1 MPTSEILAF
10 LQALADNTAA
20 ASGWAVATIS
30 SLVCMIALRISRKN
44 EVIVEQVPRE
54 LRMAVNSGDPDA
66 EARAEVLTTVARAIA
81 RDNWSALG
89 KEISQWEE
97 GLRMTP
103 SGKRFHEIAAE
114 ACLAPLQ
121 ETLDR
126 MERNELSA
134 LDPARLLVRGF
145 EQRHRADPGNPAL
158 AAIAARASLIL
169 AENCHA
175 DFWPEHLRSAA
186 WRRHAF
192 HTLQAET
199 ILGRF
204 DAVSYMSPLLAEAS
218 WKLALGMPDGDRR
231 IDAAFQD
238 WIDLD
243 PSNPAIYEAHMPLLL
258 LEGVGSPEAVLEEAE
273 RAEARTADTLGRGGY
288 ALAMLPLMGD
298 SEQAV
303 RSLID
308 DERMANAMEDL
319 SSHSATQAEV
329 NWIAGRL
336 LSEAE
341 TCRGIRAKAFSR
353 AFERV
358 VQRHLVELFP
368 FAWGRDLPEIR
379 AALAEV
385 YRNGAKAGRKAQDP
399 EMSAVEVV

>member
-1 MPTSEILAF
+1 MPLQETLAF
-10 LQALADNTAA
+10 LQAVADNAAA

-44 EVIVEQVPRE
+44 EVIVDKVPRE
-54 LRMAVNSGDPDA
+54 LRFAVNSGDPDA

-89 KEISQWEE
+89 EEIGKWEE
-97 GLRMTP
+97 DLRMTP

-114 ACLAPLQ
+114 ACLAPLE

-126 MERNELSA
+126 MERSELSA

-175 DFWPEHLRSAA
+175 DFWPDHLRSAA

-204 DAVSYMSPLLAEAS
+204 DAVSYMSPLLAEAA
-218 WKLALGMPDGDRR
+218 WRLALGMPDGDRR

-288 ALAMLPLMGD
+288 ALAMLPLLDD
-298 SEQAV
+298 SEQVV

-308 DERMANAMEDL
+308 DERMAQAMEDL
-319 SSHSATQAEV
+319 ASHSATQAEV

-336 LSEAE
+336 LREVEDS
-341 TCRGIRAKAFSR
+341 RGMRADVYRR

-358 VQRHLVELFP
+358 ARQHLAEIFP
-368 FAWGRDLPEIR
+368 HVWGRELAEVR

-385 YRNGAKAGRKAQDP
+385 YAEAAKARVRSVRSLAT
-399 EMSAVEVV
+399 ARAT

>member
-1 MPTSEILAF
+1 MPIAETMAF
-10 LQALADNTAA
+10 LQALADNAA
-20 ASGWAVATIS
+20 ATSGWAVATVS
-30 SLVCMIALRISRKN
+30 SLVCMIALRISRKH
-44 EVIVEQVPRE
+44 EVIVDKVPRE
-54 LRMAVNSGDPDA
+54 MRLAVNSGDPDA

-89 KEISQWEE
+89 QEVGGWEE
-97 GLRMTP
+97 DLRMTP

-114 ACLAPLQ
+114 ACLAPLE

-126 MERNELSA
+126 MKRDELSA

-169 AENCHA
+169 ADNCHA
-175 DFWPEHLRSAA
+175 DFWPDHLRSAA

-204 DAVSYMSPLLAEAS
+204 DAVSYMSPLLAEAA
-218 WKLALGMPDGDRR
+218 WRLALGMPDGDRR

-288 ALAMLPLMGD
+288 ALAMLPLLDDG
-298 SEQAV
+298 EQVIRA
-303 RSLID
+303 LID
-308 DERMANAMEDL
+308 DERMAEAMVDL
-319 SSHSATQAEV
+319 ASHSATQAEV

-336 LSEAE
+336 LREVEDSTGVRADFY
-341 TCRGIRAKAFSR
+341 RG
-353 AFERV
+353 AFEKVARS
-358 VQRHLVELFP
+358 HLVELYP
-368 FAWGRDLPEIR
+368 HVWARDLAEIR
-379 AALAEV
+379 AALAEA
-385 YRNGAKAGRKAQDP
+385 YADAPRKEATAVRRL
-399 EMSAVEVV
+399 SAARAT